1 VKQPESGLSGALQ
14 LGLDL
19 ALVLFTDPV
28 KERLGGDMGHDGSIG
43 SFGVLQ
49 AVVVEF
55 FL

>member
-1 VKQPESGLSGALQ
+1 MKQPESGLSGALQ

-28 KERLGGDMGHDGSIG
+28 EERLGGDMGHDGSIG